1 MFDDI
6 IKKDEKLEETKKHV
20 YLMRMRRSYHGTEGL
35 LFTEGFNCATMEL
48 PWYDNIK
55 TFSCIPPGDYICVKR
70 FSPGRQ
76 YFTYWLKNVINRS
89 WILCHSGNWAGD
101 TRKGLKSDVWGCI
114 LLGKKHA
121 IWKNQ
126 RMVINSRI
134 TVNAF
139 QDFMEWEPFTLHIM
153 ETFKGK

>member
-1 MFDDI
+1 MFEDL
-6 IKKDEKLEETKKHV
+6 IKKKELEKIKQV
-20 YLMRMRRSYHGTEGL
+20 YLMRTRRSIHGTEGQ
-35 LFTEGFNCATMEL
+35 LFTKGFNCATMEL
-48 PWYDNIK
+48 PWNNNIR
-55 TFSCIPPGDYICVKR
+55 TYSCIPAGDYLCVKR

-76 YFTYWLKNVINRS
+76 KFTYWLKNVKGRS

-101 TRKGLKSDVWGCI
+101 TRKGLRSDVLGCI

-126 RMVINSRI
+126 RMIINSRI

-139 QDFMEWEPFTLHIM
+139 QDFLNWEPFILHIM
-153 ETFKGK
+153 EAF